1 MKLPET
7 AQGVLY
13 EKQKWEDIITST
25 DWVTYRNALKEHL
38 AYLQKEVNDH
48 LRKHED
54 RLAGEALRAMDDGNK
69 FLDSINLRIRALNE
83 KIEKGG
89 N

>member
-1 MKLPET
+1 MKIPET
-7 AQGVLY
+7 PQAVLY
-13 EKQKWEDIITST
+13 EKQKWEDIITSP
-25 DWVTYRNALKEHL
+25 DWVTYRNALKEHV

-54 RLAGEALRAMDDGNK
+54 RLASEALRAMDDSNK
-69 FLDSINLRIRALNE
+69 FLDSINVRLKVLNE

-89 N
+89 